1 MTTES
6 AKRAVVREL
15 ERAYPGPVTARS
27 LVSLVEG
34 DSREAV
40 EAALSELVV
49 ERQVARR
56 RQKGMTK
63 YRLRETDNSLET
75 Q

>member
-6 AKRAVVREL
+6 MKQAILREL
-15 ERAYPGPVTARS
+15 ERAYPGAVTARS

-40 EAALSELVV
+40 EAALNELVG
-49 ERQVARR
+49 ERRIARR

-63 YRLRETDNSLET
+63 YRLRETTDVFET

>member
-1 MTTES
+1 MTEAT
-6 AKRAVVREL
+6 KREVVREL

-34 DSREAV
+34 ESRKAV
-40 EAALSELVV
+40 ESALSELVV
-49 ERQVARR
+49 ERRVDRR
-56 RQKGMTK
+56 RQKGMTR
-63 YRLRETDNSLET
+63 YRLRETDDALER